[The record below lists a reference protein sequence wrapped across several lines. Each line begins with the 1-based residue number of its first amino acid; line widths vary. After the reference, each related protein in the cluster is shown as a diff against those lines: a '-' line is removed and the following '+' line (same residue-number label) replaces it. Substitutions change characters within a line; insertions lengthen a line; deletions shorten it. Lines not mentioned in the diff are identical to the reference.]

1 MNQTIVQ
8 FYPDATKSLIA
19 LTNALL
25 ISAAARTKKP
35 FYLALSGGETARSLF
50 EIWKN
55 QYNDPKRWKNVHFF
69 WVDERCVSSENE
81 ESNYHWA
88 EKLFF
93 KPVGINPN
101 HIYRIQGEDIPYKR
115 DAQVII
121 AEYKLRPYESLEL
134 DITYNG
140 SIDENICYLDITDE
154 EYYDTQTG
162 SSILR
167 FGKRYAFVQD
177 QFTLLTPECLWY
189 PSTFPPVNPE
199 APYNIR
205 KNFSNYTLKV
215 IHPNDRTIL
224 SQGISSQSG
233 DTTIFRN
240 KEQLPGISLAIGDYE
255 KKSIV
260 VDSVQ
265 IELYNFKGHDFYSE
279 VFPNI
284 SDTSAGFLQDVKSE
298 YELRKGRKYPYQKF
312 IMAETP
318 IAP

>member
-1 MNQTIVQ
+1 M
-8 FYPDATKSLIA
+8 
-19 LTNALL
+19 
-25 ISAAARTKKP
+25 
-35 FYLALSGGETARSLF
+35 
-50 EIWKN
+50 
-55 QYNDPKRWKNVHFF
+55 
-69 WVDERCVSSENE
+69 
-81 ESNYHWA
+81 
-88 EKLFF
+88 
-93 KPVGINPN
+93 
-101 HIYRIQGEDIPYKR
+101 
-115 DAQVII
+115 
-121 AEYKLRPYESLEL
+121 
-134 DITYNG
+134 
-140 SIDENICYLDITDE
+140 
-154 EYYDTQTG
+154 
-162 SSILR
+162 
-167 FGKRYAFVQD
+167 QD
-177 QFTLLTPECLWY
+177 KFTLLTPECLWY

-224 SQGISSQSG
+224 SQGTPSQSG

-240 KEQLPGISLAIGDYE
+240 EEQLPGISLAIGDYE

-284 SDTSAGFLQDVKSE
+284 SDTLAGFLQDVKSE

-318 IAP
+318 ISYTGYVRTWKGNSEQAQPEMVFLPE